1 LEEIKMSGDITSKIR
16 FIDDLKC
23 EAFFTC
29 HEHGKG
35 LSIST
40 HRPNRPGP
48 IVTMVREDAIKLRDW
63 LNREFPDA

>member
-1 LEEIKMSGDITSKIR
+1 MSNGDITAKIR

-23 EAFFTC
+23 EAFFTV
-29 HEHGKG
+29 HGKGEG

-48 IVTMVREDAIKLRDW
+48 IVSMVREDAIKLRDW